1 MFNGR
6 HFRQSV
12 IQPRELSRLA
22 MMSASD
28 IWRNDSRTGPSR
40 HSNTT
45 QRRQPSD
52 HIWNTLRSSWLKP
65 PGGSGPQR

>member
-1 MFNGR
+1 MFYGR

-22 MMSASD
+22 MISASD

-45 QRRQPSD
+45 QRREPSD
-52 HIWNTLRSSWLKP
+52 QIWITLRSSWLKP

>member
-1 MFNGR
+1 MFNGL

-12 IQPRELSRLA
+12 IQPRELCRLA
-22 MMSASD
+22 MISASD

-52 HIWNTLRSSWLKP
+52 QIWNTLRLSWLKP